1 MCTSEVIK
9 LKTHYYWYEE
19 DIKVPYSEKYGY
31 TMALCGYLREHTTTV
46 GKCVTCKHC
55 LKEMKKRKID

>member
-1 MCTSEVIK
+1 M
-9 LKTHYYWYEE
+9 KTHYYWYGE